1 MRDESRK
8 PAFLPG
14 TRYGLPLALT
24 LAALLIAALGG
35 TAMASAMAIA
45 LAGAALVVLVSTF
58 AARAGVAGDGGGRR
72 TRPTWF

>member
-1 MRDESRK
+1 
-8 PAFLPG
+8 
-14 TRYGLPLALT
+14 
-24 LAALLIAALGG
+24 
-35 TAMASAMAIA
+35 MASAMAIA